1 MAHELCVKTAPA
13 VSGPFFWR
21 FCTPLS
27 EAHMVV
33 GSWTLALWGPR
44 ECSVSP
50 RLPPTVLA
58 PSLPYLGGM
67 GSPRGMLAPTLWCT
81 TTARKRL
88 NGRFWGHCVGVAGGA
103 PRRVGAMA
111 SSGGGPS
118 RVINHPGQHRF
129 WWNGGGGTRARGQG
143 PTLLSSETPQ
153 TSSCG
158 EAGAREIS
166 GVCRPFR
173 DPSCL
178 PRLPNMLN

>member
-21 FCTPLS
+21 FCTSHVGAPTPWSSWAWARWWPLARREPPPLHQNRRCPGWYMTLDGPPPE
-27 EAHMVV
+27 EA
-33 GSWTLALWGPR
+33 LRPA
-44 ECSVSP
+44 
-50 RLPPTVLA
+50 VL
-58 PSLPYLGGM
+58 GM
-67 GSPRGMLAPTLWCT
+67 PRGQ
-81 TTARKRL
+81 KRL
-88 NGRFWGHCVGVAGGA
+88 NGRFWGHCVGEAVGA
-103 PRRVGAMA
+103 PRTAGARA
-111 SSGGGPS
+111 SSGGGPP
-118 RVINHPGQHRF
+118 RVIYHPGQRWF
-129 WWNGGGGTRARGQG
+129 WCNGGGALRARGQG

-158 EAGAREIS
+158 EAGARKIS